1 MTMVSMPV
9 DNSTLA
15 ITSII
20 CAGLLFVFLLV
31 AADDEFRKP
40 PIAAAIAII
49 AGGLLYWLG
58 FIPIGLMIA
67 AALALV
73 VGIFRALKENANQRN
88 PSIKPSEKS
97 TAQANEQNFSPNNHR
112 EKVERFNQET
122 GSWEKLET
130 DLDSQD
136 TQPTKNYDPLLQ
148 KNFND
153 KPKLNLSNAVNN
165 VANAVD
171 EEVDLFLDAISTNK
185 SVRTIGIFIGVMVAV
200 GIVGFAVSMQDNKD
214 KSQLTYIPSATT
226 PSTTTT
232 AAINNNQPLVTPLT
246 EAPVNP
252 VLMQQCDSYAT
263 ANKRKEPTLTYQE
276 QREDYSKLYEFCLDE
291 AKKLTQTAST
301 NTANN
306 SNIETANNELLQAYQ
321 TARIDNETSRQYINK
336 TWEDLIQT
344 LPDNQ
349 KSGVLK
355 LQRAWIKSKQNLC
368 GKVVKNKT
376 IDNLTS
382 NELAAEI
389 KLLECDSQA
398 NSERAA
404 VLSKTTQ
411 LQDEI
416 AKIIKEGGK

>member
-9 DNSTLA
+9 DSSTLA

-20 CAGLLFVFLLV
+20 CSGLLFVFLLV

-40 PIAAAIAII
+40 PIAATIAIV

-58 FIPIGLMIA
+58 FIPIGVMIA
-67 AALALV
+67 AAFALV
-73 VGIFRALKENANQRN
+73 VGIIRALKENANQSN
-88 PSIKPSEKS
+88 PPNKPAKQS
-97 TAQANEQNFSPNNHR
+97 TTQNSEQNISPTNYS

-122 GSWEKLET
+122 NSWEKLET
-130 DLDSQD
+130 NLDNQD
-136 TQPTKNYDPLLQ
+136 TKLSKNYAPILH
-148 KNFND
+148 KKD
-153 KPKLNLSNAVNN
+153 KPKLN
-165 VANAVD
+165 VADAVD
-171 EEVDLFLDAISTNK
+171 EEVDLFLEAILTNK
-185 SVRTIGIFIGVMVAV
+185 SVRAIFIGVMVAV
-200 GIVGFAVSMQDNKD
+200 GIVGLVVSMQDNKD
-214 KSQLTYIPSATT
+214 NVEQSYSPTIVSSTST
-226 PSTTTT
+226 PAASTP
-232 AAINNNQPLVTPLT
+232 AITNLPLVTTPI
-246 EAPVNP
+246 EPPVNP

-263 ANKRKEPTLTYQE
+263 AHKRKEYTLTYQE

-291 AKKLTQTAST
+291 AKKLTQTTST
-301 NTANN
+301 NTVNN
-306 SNIETANNELLQAYQ
+306 SNIGTANNELLQAYQ

-389 KLLECDSQA
+389 KLLECDSLICPRFHGQFK
-398 NSERAA
+398 R
-404 VLSKTTQ
+404 L
-411 LQDEI
+411 I
-416 AKIIKEGGK
+416 

>member
-40 PIAAAIAII
+40 PIAATIAIV

-58 FIPIGLMIA
+58 FIPIGIMIA
-67 AALALV
+67 AAFALV
-73 VGIFRALKENANQRN
+73 VGIFRALKGNANQPN
-88 PSIKPSEKS
+88 PSNKS
-97 TAQANEQNFSPNNHR
+97 AQQTTKRTNEQNVSPANHS

-122 GSWEKLET
+122 GGWEKLET
-130 DLDSQD
+130 DLDNQD
-136 TQPTKNYDPLLQ
+136 TQSLKSYDPLLHGS
-148 KNFND
+148 FD
-153 KPKLNLSNAVNN
+153 GKPKLNLPNTTNN
-165 VANAVD
+165 YARVMGV
-171 EEVDLFLDAISTNK
+171 I
-185 SVRTIGIFIGVMVAV
+185 IGVLVVGMLFVAMMD
-200 GIVGFAVSMQDNKD
+200 SNKT
-214 KSQLTYIPSATT
+214 KPAINYIPSSYDTKT
-226 PSTTTT
+226 NVNNPNTT
-232 AAINNNQPLVTPLT
+232 APNQVLVTPVT

-252 VLMQQCDSYAT
+252 ALMQQCDSYAT

-276 QREDYSKLYEFCLDE
+276 QREDYSKLYEFCLDD
-291 AKKLTQTAST
+291 AKKLTQTIST

-306 SNIETANNELLQAYQ
+306 SKIETVSNELLQAYQ
-321 TARIDNETSRQYINK
+321 TAKIDNETSRQYINK

-344 LPDNQ
+344 LTDNQ
-349 KSGVLK
+349 KRDILK
-355 LQRAWIKSKQNLC
+355 LQRAWIKSKQNFC
-368 GKVVKNKT
+368 GKVVKNKS
-376 IDNLTS
+376 IDNLTPD
-382 NELAAEI
+382 ELAAEI

-404 VLSKTTQ
+404 VLSKTMQ
-411 LQDEI
+411 VQDEI

>member
-1 MTMVSMPV
+1 MTMVSVPV

-40 PIAAAIAII
+40 PIAATIAIV

-58 FIPIGLMIA
+58 FIPIGIMITA
-67 AALALV
+67 AFALV
-73 VGIFRALKENANQRN
+73 VGIFRALKENANQPN
-88 PSIKPSEKS
+88 PPNKQAQQS
-97 TAQANEQNFSPNNHR
+97 TTQNSEQNVSPTNYS
-112 EKVERFNQET
+112 EMVERFNQET
-122 GSWEKLET
+122 NSWEKLET
-130 DLDSQD
+130 NLDNQD
-136 TQPTKNYDPLLQ
+136 TQLS
-148 KNFND
+148 KNFAPILHKKD
-153 KPKLNLSNAVNN
+153 KPKLN
-165 VANAVD
+165 VADAVD
-171 EEVDLFLDAISTNK
+171 EEVDLFLEAIVTNK
-185 SVRTIGIFIGVMVAV
+185 SVRAIGIFIGVMAAV
-200 GIVGFAVSMQDNKD
+200 GIVGLIVSMQDNKD
-214 KSQLTYIPSATT
+214 KSQSTYIPSAAT

-232 AAINNNQPLVTPLT
+232 ATTNNQPLVMPLT

-252 VLMQQCDSYAT
+252 ALMQQCDTYAT
-263 ANKRKEPTLTYQE
+263 ANKRKESTLTYQE
-276 QREDYSKLYEFCLDE
+276 QREDYNKLYQFCLDE
-291 AKKLTQTAST
+291 AKKLTQTTST

-306 SNIETANNELLQAYQ
+306 SNIGTANNELLQAYQ
-321 TARIDNETSRQYINK
+321 TAKIDNETSRQYINK

-368 GKVVKNKT
+368 GKVVKSKS
-376 IDNLTS
+376 IDNLTPD
-382 NELAAEI
+382 ELVTEI

-404 VLSKTTQ
+404 VLSKTMQ
-411 LQDEI
+411 VQDEI
-416 AKIIKEGGK
+416 ARIIKESEK

>member
-1 MTMVSMPV
+1 
-9 DNSTLA
+9 
-15 ITSII
+15 
-20 CAGLLFVFLLV
+20 
-31 AADDEFRKP
+31 
-40 PIAAAIAII
+40 
-49 AGGLLYWLG
+49 
-58 FIPIGLMIA
+58 
-67 AALALV
+67 
-73 VGIFRALKENANQRN
+73 
-88 PSIKPSEKS
+88 
-97 TAQANEQNFSPNNHR
+97 
-112 EKVERFNQET
+112 
-122 GSWEKLET
+122 
-130 DLDSQD
+130 
-136 TQPTKNYDPLLQ
+136 
-148 KNFND
+148 
-153 KPKLNLSNAVNN
+153 
-165 VANAVD
+165 
-171 EEVDLFLDAISTNK
+171 
-185 SVRTIGIFIGVMVAV
+185 
-200 GIVGFAVSMQDNKD
+200 
-214 KSQLTYIPSATT
+214 
-226 PSTTTT
+226 
-232 AAINNNQPLVTPLT
+232 
-246 EAPVNP
+246 
-252 VLMQQCDSYAT
+252 MQQCDSYAT
-263 ANKRKEPTLTYQE
+263 AHKRKEYTLTYQE

-336 TWEDLIQT
+336 TWDDLVQT

>member
-40 PIAAAIAII
+40 PIAATIAII

-58 FIPIGLMIA
+58 FIPIGIMIVA
-67 AALALV
+67 AFVLV
-73 VGIFRALKENANQRN
+73 IGIFRALKENANQSN
-88 PSIKPSEKS
+88 PPNKPAQQS
-97 TAQANEQNFSPNNHR
+97 TTQNSEQNVSPTNYG

-122 GSWEKLET
+122 NSWEKLET
-130 DLDSQD
+130 NLDNQD
-136 TQPTKNYDPLLQ
+136 TQLSKNYAPLLH
-148 KNFND
+148 KKD
-153 KPKLNLSNAVNN
+153 KPKLNFAD
-165 VANAVD
+165 AVD

-185 SVRTIGIFIGVMVAV
+185 YARAMFVVIGVLIAGVLFV
-200 GIVGFAVSMQDNKD
+200 TLTDGNK
-214 KSQLTYIPSATT
+214 KES
-226 PSTTTT
+226 
-232 AAINNNQPLVTPLT
+232 AINYISSSYDTKTSVTNSNTTVPNQPLVTASI

-252 VLMQQCDSYAT
+252 ALMQQCDSYAT
-263 ANKRKEPTLTYQE
+263 ANKRKELTLTYQE
-276 QREDYSKLYEFCLDE
+276 QREDYNKLYEFCLDE
-291 AKKLTQTAST
+291 AKKLNQTTSA
-301 NTANN
+301 NVANN
-306 SNIETANNELLQAYQ
+306 DKLETVSNELLQAYQ
-321 TARIDNETSRQYINK
+321 TAKIDNETSRQYINK

-368 GKVVKNKT
+368 GKVVKSKS
-376 IDNLTS
+376 IDNLTPD
-382 NELAAEI
+382 ELAAEI
-389 KLLECDSQA
+389 KLFECDSQA

-404 VLSKTTQ
+404 VLSKTMQ
-411 LQDEI
+411 VQNEI
-416 AKIIKEGGK
+416 AKIIKEDGQ

>member
-20 CAGLLFVFLLV
+20 CAGLLFVFLSV

-40 PIAAAIAII
+40 PIAATIAIV

-58 FIPIGLMIA
+58 FIPIGIMITA
-67 AALALV
+67 VFALV
-73 VGIFRALKENANQRN
+73 VGIVRAINK
-88 PSIKPSEKS
+88 
-97 TAQANEQNFSPNNHR
+97 
-112 EKVERFNQET
+112 
-122 GSWEKLET
+122 
-130 DLDSQD
+130 
-136 TQPTKNYDPLLQ
+136 
-148 KNFND
+148 ND
-153 KPKLNLSNAVNN
+153 KSSTQGKPYHQINTTNNDIKDYTHKPINSNNDAAQPHHVE
-165 VANAVD
+165 D
-171 EEVDLFLDAISTNK
+171 EEQFQKPALSTQYKDDKINHEFK
-185 SVRTIGIFIGVMVAV
+185 IILICV
-200 GIVGFAVSMQDNKD
+200 IVGFACWGFFEYNKD
-214 KSQLTYIPSATT
+214 NVEQSYSPTIVSSTST
-226 PSTTTT
+226 PAASTP
-232 AAINNNQPLVTPLT
+232 AITNQPLVTAPI

-263 ANKRKEPTLTYQE
+263 ANKRKEYTLTYQE
-276 QREDYSKLYEFCLDE
+276 QREDYNKLYEFCLDE
-291 AKKLTQTAST
+291 AKKLAQTTST
-301 NTANN
+301 NVANN
-306 SNIETANNELLQAYQ
+306 SNVETVSNELLQAYQ
-321 TARIDNETSRQYINK
+321 TAKIDNETSRQYINK
-336 TWEDLIQT
+336 TWDDLVQT

>member
-31 AADDEFRKP
+31 AADNEFRKP
-40 PIAAAIAII
+40 PIAATIAIV

-67 AALALV
+67 AVLALV
-73 VGIFRALKENANQRN
+73 VGIFRALKENANQPN
-88 PSIKPSEKS
+88 PSIKPSEQS
-97 TAQANEQNFSPNNHR
+97 TAQANEQNFSPNNHS

-130 DLDSQD
+130 DLDTQD
-136 TQPTKNYDPLLQ
+136 TQPTKSYDPLLHGA
-148 KNFND
+148 FD
-153 KPKLNLSNAVNN
+153 GKPKLNSSEPNSYFRTVAVPLGILATVVVLGLVASMLTTKDKPTTTYTTSSYDSKSAVNSK
-165 VANAVD
+165 A
-171 EEVDLFLDAISTNK
+171 
-185 SVRTIGIFIGVMVAV
+185 TITPALNNQSLV
-200 GIVGFAVSMQDNKD
+200 
-214 KSQLTYIPSATT
+214 TT
-226 PSTTTT
+226 P
-232 AAINNNQPLVTPLT
+232 V

-276 QREDYSKLYEFCLDE
+276 QREDYSKLYEFCLGE
-291 AKKLTQTAST
+291 AKKLAQTTST
-301 NTANN
+301 NVANN
-306 SNIETANNELLQAYQ
+306 SNVETASNELLQAYQ
-321 TARIDNETSRQYINK
+321 TAKIDNETSRQYINK
-336 TWEDLIQT
+336 TWEDLIHT

-355 LQRAWIKSKQNLC
+355 LQRAWIKSKQSLC